1 MQAQDKG
8 SDSKV
13 WMVTGASRGLGA
25 EIVAAAL
32 AAGDRVVATA
42 RLAADVT
49 QRFGQQPGLLA
60 LALDVT
66 DEAAAHVAAAQAV
79 AQFGRI
85 DVLVNNAGYG
95 IAGAVEEVSGTEAR
109 AVFNTNVL
117 GLLNVSR
124 AVLPQLRRQRSGH
137 VINVSSLGGY
147 SAGMGFGV
155 YGATK
160 FAVEGLSESLHAE
173 LAPLGIKVTVIEP
186 GYFRT
191 TFGASL
197 QQAASKLADYA
208 GTAGVVREVV
218 RAAVRAPSQPGD
230 PRKLAD
236 AVLQLVNLPQPPLRL
251 QLGSDALQRV
261 RAKHAFVEEEMARWE
276 ALSRSTDF

>member
-1 MQAQDKG
+1 MQVQDK
-8 SDSKV
+8 DSKV
-13 WMVTGASRGLGA
+13 WLVTGASRGLGA

-32 AAGDRVVATA
+32 AAGERVVATA
-42 RLAADVT
+42 RVAADVT
-49 QRFGQQPGLLA
+49 QRFGEQPGLLA
-60 LALDVT
+60 LALDVN
-66 DEAAAHVAAAQAV
+66 DEAAAQAAVAQAV
-79 AQFGRI
+79 VHFGSI
-85 DVLVNNAGYG
+85 DVLLNNAGYG
-95 IAGAVEEVSGTEAR
+95 IAGAVEEVSGAEAR
-109 AVFNTNVL
+109 AVFDTNVL

-155 YGATK
+155 YCATK
-160 FAVEGLSESLHAE
+160 FAVEGLSEALHAE

-197 QQAASKLADYA
+197 QQAATELADYA
-208 GTAGVVREVV
+208 ATAGVVREVV
-218 RAAVRAPSQPGD
+218 RAAVRDPSQPGD

-236 AVLQLVNLPQPPLRL
+236 AVLQLVNSPQPPLRL